1 MATIFLVFNRFPRM
15 LWVSLKAPTSL
26 CGTSMFTK
34 CYIPCYSLANRSKYF
49 LRRQFHRDQYNINIT
64 FCWHIFQIWQIILS
78 KGSTPDTITATK
90 QFYKIV
96 FALKSQNPKRPFI
109 QPFTNGSCDIFS
121 SPNQTE
127 KYCTYNMFGNIDF
140 VLIYCGNF
148 WFYCLASSG
157 TTTTDGRV

>member
-96 FALKSQNPKRPFI
+96 FALSPKTLSALLFSHSPTAHVISSQVPTRPRN
-109 QPFTNGSCDIFS
+109 T
-121 SPNQTE
+121 
-127 KYCTYNMFGNIDF
+127 
-140 VLIYCGNF
+140 VLII
-148 WFYCLASSG
+148 CLAISTSYWFIAVIF
-157 TTTTDGRV
+157 DSIV